1 MRLVEH
7 LMEQSINGVYM
18 DTYVNF
24 HDEKKLIDTIYHVGI
39 KVALGWDCW

>member
-1 MRLVEH
+1 
-7 LMEQSINGVYM
+7 M

-39 KVALGWDCW
+39 KVALGWGLLVKV